1 MEELVNKINELNER
15 IDYLEKREQKRKRKE
30 TTRLVF
36 NLLKAVVIIAALVYG
51 YIYVNNNFIKPYKEK
66 VDYIEEKID
75 KVQNINPFNKNN

>member
-30 TTRLVF
+30 TIRLIF
-36 NLLKAVVIIAALVYG
+36 NALKIFVIIGILVYG
-51 YIYVNNNFIKPYKEK
+51 YIYVNNNYIKPYKEK
-66 VDYIEEKID
+66 MDYIEEKID